1 MKTIK
6 YRVVATKQE
15 SLIPENVHAYLG
27 KHPDTTGEIDPDE
40 LLSLLSGN

>member
-27 KHPDTTGEIDPDE
+27 KHPDTTGEIDPARRAFE
-40 LLSLLSGN
+40 PIIG